1 MLGSSQMDRVNSK
14 NADRYITLVI
24 TGLMLGTVSNAQTVD
39 VDRLEENKRI
49 ARAFYDDLWFSN
61 NTDNYGAYVADFYV
75 VHDIGDRK
83 NITEPAV
90 EQKNIA
96 DFFWKH
102 GTLSGR
108 IIYQVADGDLVATR
122 WISDFEPETLFGRF
136 VLKHTSLPIINVLRI
151 DDGKIVEFW
160 NHRHDIDTAQTLRFT
175 AKGLLIG
182 LLIALIPLVWG
193 FRLRSRLNQFQSA

>member
-1 MLGSSQMDRVNSK
+1 MDRIKIK
-14 NADRYITLVI
+14 NAIRFVPLVI
-24 TGLMLGTVSNAQTVD
+24 AGLMLGSVSAAQTSD
-39 VDRLEENKRI
+39 AERLEENKRI
-49 ARAFYDDLWFSN
+49 ARAFYDDLWFSD
-61 NTDNYGAYVADFYV
+61 NTDNYGEYVADTYV

-83 NITEPAV
+83 NATEPAE

-108 IIYQVADGDLVATR
+108 IDYQVADGDLVATR

-151 DDGKIVEFW
+151 ENGKIVEFW

-175 AKGLLIG
+175 LKGLLIG
-182 LLIALIPLVWG
+182 LLIALIPLAWG
-193 FRLRSRLNQFQSA
+193 IRLRSRLKRVQTT